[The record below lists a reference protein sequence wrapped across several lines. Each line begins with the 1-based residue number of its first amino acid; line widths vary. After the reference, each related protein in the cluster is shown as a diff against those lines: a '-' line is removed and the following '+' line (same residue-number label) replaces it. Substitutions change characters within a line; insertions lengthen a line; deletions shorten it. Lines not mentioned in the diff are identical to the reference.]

1 MNEFVEKIRRCL
13 ERHDMISSGDH
24 VIVGVSGGAD
34 SIALL
39 HVLAKISLEQ
49 KFKISIAHLNHSAR
63 GEESDADA
71 QFVADLA
78 GKLRLEVFIEK
89 QNVPQQRSQLKTS
102 FQEAARIAR
111 LTFLKSIL
119 ARCRAHKVALGHTAD
134 DQVET
139 VLMNLLRGSGSK
151 GLSGMQP
158 VRDCFIRPLFD
169 CSRGEVEQYLQDEN
183 IEFRTDSSNLKKDY
197 LRNRIRLDL
206 IPHLEK
212 EYNKNIRQNILQSA
226 SILLDEDRFLNE
238 LAVECFD
245 RVSSRSIG
253 RDKLGLERVA
263 LSSQSPALRNRVIR
277 IAIQKIK
284 GDLRKVTAA
293 HVQEVTQLFLQPK
306 PDKRISLPDDMEAQ
320 CDRNKVWF
328 YKILDVKGGEPIK
341 REDLELKIPGE
352 SFMRSSQITFKT
364 QVTEQVAPD
373 FSVEGPVKAT
383 FDFDQTGDQIRV
395 RYFQPGDRFLPL
407 GMQGS
412 KKLKKF
418 LIDEKIP
425 QEQRIH
431 IPILTTITGDI
442 IWVYGLRISH
452 SYRVTSET
460 KRVLII
466 EGLTNPVAK

>member
-1 MNEFVEKIRRCL
+1 MKKVGRCL
-13 ERHDMISSGDH
+13 ERYSMISSGDH

-34 SIALL
+34 SVALL
-39 HVLAKISLEQ
+39 HALTALSRDQ
-49 KFKISIAHLNHSAR
+49 KFKISVAHLNHSAR

-78 GKLRLEVFIEK
+78 RKLGFEAFIEK
-89 QNVPQQRSQLKTS
+89 QDVPQVRAQLKTS
-102 FQEAARIAR
+102 FQEAARITR
-111 LTFLKSIL
+111 LAFLKSVMEK
-119 ARCRAHKVALGHTAD
+119 CRAHKVALGHTAD

-139 VLMNLLRGSGSK
+139 VLMNLLRGSGPK

-158 VRDCFIRPLFD
+158 VRDYIVRPLFD
-169 CSRGEVEQYLQDEN
+169 CSREEVERYLQDEN
-183 IEFRTDSSNLKKDY
+183 IEFRSDSSNFKKDY

-212 EYNKNIRQNILQSA
+212 EYNKNIRKNILQSA

-238 LAVECFD
+238 LAVKCFD
-245 RVSSRSIG
+245 QISSRSWDG
-253 RDKLGLERVA
+253 DKLGLERAA
-263 LSSQSPALRNRVIR
+263 LSSQSSALRNRVIR
-277 IAIQKIK
+277 IAIKKIK

-293 HVQEVTQLFLQPK
+293 HVQAVAHLFLQPK
-306 PDKRISLPDDMEAQ
+306 FGKRISLPDDMEAH
-320 CDRNKVWF
+320 CDRGTVWF
-328 YKILDVKGGEPIK
+328 YKILDVKGGERINPSMP
-341 REDLELKIPGE
+341 EDLELKIPGE

-364 QVTEQVAPD
+364 EVTEPAALD
-373 FSVEGPVKAT
+373 LSTERPVKAT

-395 RYFQPGDRFLPL
+395 RYFHPGDRFLPL

-431 IPILTTITGDI
+431 IPILTTVTGDI
-442 IWVYGLRISH
+442 IWVYGLRISD
-452 SYRVTSET
+452 SYRVTPET

-466 EGLTNPVAK
+466 EGLSNPVVQ